1 MSDYKKCP
9 KRFNAIN
16 PLNAK
21 SRSTKNTNC
30 TKCSN
35 QRTQYKHQCAKKERR
50 RMEYEINDVDFRY
63 RDSKFESK
71 FQSLR
76 VMNESDEAFRKR
88 FFKGS
93 RPAILGR
100 NVF

>member
-1 MSDYKKCP
+1 
-9 KRFNAIN
+9 
-16 PLNAK
+16 
-21 SRSTKNTNC
+21 
-30 TKCSN
+30 
-35 QRTQYKHQCAKKERR
+35 
-50 RMEYEINDVDFRY
+50 MEYEINDVDFRY
-63 RDSKFESK
+63 RDRKFESK

-93 RPAILGR
+93 RPATLGR